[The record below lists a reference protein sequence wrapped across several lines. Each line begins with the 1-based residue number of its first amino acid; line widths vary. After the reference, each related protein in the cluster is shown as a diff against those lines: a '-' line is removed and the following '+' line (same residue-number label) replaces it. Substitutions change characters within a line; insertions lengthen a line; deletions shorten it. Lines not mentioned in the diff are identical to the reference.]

1 MELRIFFSWVYN
13 THEMHIKQLLKKV
26 VEKKLQV
33 LVAIKLARTRPTI
46 IGITGSFGKTTTK
59 EAIYEVLKTSFRTY
73 RNPKSLNTEI
83 GLLLAV
89 LEQPSG
95 FSSPV
100 KWARVLAG
108 AFYNAFAGRK
118 YDFLILEYGADK
130 PGDIKHLVSLV
141 KPDIGIITH
150 IANVHHGE
158 GQFKNIEEVL
168 NEKKKLVTCLDQ
180 NGTAILNADDVLL
193 NKIKGELKAK
203 ILWFGTKGNI
213 SAGNIKN
220 STDGFSATVH
230 TGEQSVSAEFPI
242 AGDFHINS
250 ILPALLCGALN
261 GISLEKGI
269 EALQNFRLPPGRMSI
284 IKGKNGSTLIDSTY
298 NASPS
303 TMKQALELLKNFP
316 KKKRIAVLGNMNE
329 LGPASKSLH
338 REVGEHIGEWVS
350 KLVTVG
356 TDAALFG
363 EVALKNGLPKA
374 RIASTMCAT
383 DAAAVIAGDLDKD
396 TVVLLK
402 GSQNNVR
409 LERAVKMLMAHPED
423 AKKLLCRQEKE
434 WERI

>member
-1 MELRIFFSWVYN
+1 M
-13 THEMHIKQLLKKV
+13 
-26 VEKKLQV
+26 
-33 LVAIKLARTRPTI
+33 LVSIKLARTRPTI

-59 EAIYEVLKTSFRTY
+59 EAVYEVLKTSFRAY

-100 KWARVLAG
+100 KWAKVLAG
-108 AFYNAFAGRK
+108 AFYNAFAGPT

-130 PGDIKHLVSLV
+130 PNDIKHLVSLV

-150 IANVHHGE
+150 IANVHHGD
-158 GQFKNIEEVL
+158 GQFKNLEDVL
-168 NEKKKLVTCLDQ
+168 SEKKKLVTCLDEK
-180 NGTAILNADDVLL
+180 GTAILNTDDALL
-193 NKIKGELKAK
+193 NKIKDEIKAK
-203 ILWFGTKGNI
+203 TLWFGKKGNI
-213 SAGNIKN
+213 YADNLKN
-220 STDGFSATVH
+220 STLGFSATIH
-230 TGEQSVSAEFPI
+230 AGEQKIDASFPI

-261 GISLEKGI
+261 GIPLEKGV

-284 IKGKNGSTLIDSTY
+284 IEGKNNSTLIDSTY

-329 LGPASKSLH
+329 LGENSKSLH
-338 REVGEHIGEWVS
+338 REVGDHVGTWVS
-350 KLVTVG
+350 KLITVG
-356 TDAALFG
+356 TDAVLFADG
-363 EVALKNGLPKA
+363 ALKNGLPKA
-374 RIASTMCAT
+374 RITSTMCAE
-383 DAAAVIAGDLDKD
+383 DAALAISNDLDED

-409 LERAVKMLMAHPED
+409 LERAVKILMAHPED
-423 AKKLLCRQEKE
+423 AKKLLCRQETE
-434 WERI
+434 WLRI

>member
-1 MELRIFFSWVYN
+1 M
-13 THEMHIKQLLKKV
+13 
-26 VEKKLQV
+26 
-33 LVAIKLARTRPTI
+33 LVSIKLARTRPTI

-59 EAIYEVLKTSFRTY
+59 EAVYEVLKTSFRAY

-100 KWARVLAG
+100 KWAKVMAG
-108 AFYNAFAGRK
+108 AFYNAFAGPK

-130 PGDIKHLVSLV
+130 PNDINHLVSLV

-150 IANVHHGE
+150 IASVHHGD
-158 GQFKNIEEVL
+158 GQFKNLEDVL
-168 NEKKKLVTCLDQ
+168 SEKKKLVTCLGENDI
-180 NGTAILNADDVLL
+180 AILNTDDTLL
-193 NKIKGELKAK
+193 NKIKDEIKAK
-203 ILWFGTKGNI
+203 TLWFGKKGNI
-213 SAGNIKN
+213 YADNLKN
-220 STDGFSATVH
+220 LTHGFSATIH
-230 TGEQSVSAEFPI
+230 AGEQKIDASFPI

-261 GISLEKGI
+261 GISLKKGI

-284 IKGKNGSTLIDSTY
+284 IEGKNGSTLIDSTY

-329 LGPASKSLH
+329 LGENSKSLH
-338 REVGEHIGEWVS
+338 HEVGEHIGTWAS
-350 KLVTVG
+350 KLITVG
-356 TDAALFG
+356 TDAALFADS
-363 EVALKNGLPKA
+363 ALKNGLPKA
-374 RIASTMCAT
+374 RITSTMCAQ
-383 DAAAVIAGDLDKD
+383 DAALAISNDLDKD

-409 LERAVKMLMAHPED
+409 LERAVKILMAHPGD
-423 AKKLLCRQEKE
+423 AEKSLCRQETE
-434 WERI
+434 WEEIK